1 MNKFSLVF
9 LLALLIISFKTYAQ
23 LNSNAPKVKTANG
36 VIEGMNNS
44 GVKIFKGVSF
54 AAPLVGQLRWKEP
67 QPVNN

>member
-1 MNKFSLVF
+1 MNKFRLVL
-9 LLALLIISFKTYAQ
+9 LLALLVINFRTYAQ

-44 GVKIFKGVSF
+44 GVKIFKGVPF
-54 AAPLVGQLRWKEP
+54 ATPPVGQLRWKEP